1 MRERFT
7 PLTVRTSARAG
18 MFVQHKFGD
27 NSREGIRTSRT
38 LGDGSGQAGKRGG
51 SAAAGAT
58 RRRQTHSLC
67 VGLTAGGWPTRW
79 RRADLQ
85 APTGTERCRDISRKT
100 RVQPPCQR
108 HVAVRDGQ
116 RACQLASTPDR
127 RPRFVVRLGAA
138 TTWAGLVSL
147 GGGRMWGHVSSRQ
160 GPVRPCQCHVAC
172 LLGQPVPACVGAR
185 LWQDSSSDW
194 ALQRGQSWRC

>member
-100 RVQPPCQR
+100 RVQPPLSAPR
-108 HVAVRDGQ
+108 SG
-116 RACQLASTPDR
+116 SR
-127 RPRFVVRLGAA
+127 RPARL
-138 TTWAGLVSL
+138 
-147 GGGRMWGHVSSRQ
+147 
-160 GPVRPCQCHVAC
+160 
-172 LLGQPVPACVGAR
+172 PACVDARSPTKARRQTRRCDDVGRLGVAWRGQDVGACLVKTRSRPPLSVPRRVSSWPACSGLRRRTFLAR
-185 LWQDSSSDW
+185 LVV
-194 ALQRGQSWRC
+194 